1 MRHVVAAR
9 HEARDP
15 EVSALEVHEVDAAH
29 ARSLLEAERAEVQGL
44 LAELTDMSDDDRD
57 AERQTGDQIDA
68 AGPLAAEGVD
78 DAVVASLRERLAAV
92 ERAEK
97 RLADGTFGLSV
108 RSGEPIPDERL
119 EVMPTAELTVE
130 EASAES

>member
-1 MRHVVAAR
+1 MRRVAAR
-9 HEARDP
+9 HEARDGS
-15 EVSALEVHEVDAAH
+15 VSALEVHEVEAAH
-29 ARSLLEAERAEVQGL
+29 ARSLLAAERAEVEGL
-44 LAELTDMSDDDRD
+44 LAELTVTSDEDRE
-57 AERQTGDQIDA
+57 AERQTGDQVDA

-78 DAVVASLRERLAAV
+78 DAVVAGLRHRLAAI

-97 RLADGTFGLSV
+97 RLADGTFGRSV